1 MESLEQ
7 SCCRYQRIVTKY
19 AKEMS
24 VELLDIREEV
34 LHLKPEKRPT
44 WVAAVKVDGDGES
57 SATTPGTIVHHQ

>member
-7 SCCRYQRIVTKY
+7 SFCRYQRIVTKY
-19 AKEMS
+19 AKEMR

-44 WVAAVKVDGDGES
+44 WVAAVTVDGEGES
-57 SATTPGTIVHHQ
+57 SATTPGIVHHQ